1 MSLITWTQE
10 RFATQVAQHDEEHK
24 HLFNLLNGLH
34 ASVGSG
40 ERNSIGAA
48 LDGLIAFVAEH
59 FAAEEKNMIS
69 VDYVDFKQHKLE
81 HDSLVKLCVDL
92 QAEFHAGLTQI
103 NEQTTLYLRDWLC
116 RHIPTVDFKYAP
128 ALAAGGIK

>member
-24 HLFNLLNGLH
+24 HLFDLLNGLH
-34 ASVGSG
+34 SSVGSG
-40 ERNSIGAA
+40 ERSRIGAA
-48 LDGLIAFVAEH
+48 LDSLIAFVAEH
-59 FAAEEKNMIS
+59 FASEERNMS
-69 VDYVDFKQHKLE
+69 LVDYPDFKQHKLE
-81 HDSLVKLCVDL
+81 HDSLVKLCLDL

-116 RHIPTVDFKYAP
+116 RHIPGVDFKYAP
-128 ALAAGGIK
+128 ALVAGGIK